1 MLEPGIKGHQEITVE
16 EKDLATHVGSGTVH
30 VLATPMMIANMDY
43 TSAASVE
50 KLLGEGKTT
59 VGVKVDVS
67 HVAATPKGMKVTFDA
82 ELLEIS
88 ANGKILTFHVEAHD
102 ACGLIGE
109 GTHQRA
115 IIDQKRFEEKAHAK
129 LDQKN

>member
-1 MLEPGIKGHQEITVE
+1 MLNPGIKGHQEITVA
-16 EKDLATHVGSGTVH
+16 EKDLAIHVGSGTVH
-30 VLATPMMIANMDY
+30 VLATPMMIANMEY

-50 KLLGEGKTT
+50 ELLGEGKTT

-82 ELLEIS
+82 ELLEVS

-102 ACGLIGE
+102 ECGLIGE

-115 IIDQKRFEEKAHAK
+115 VVDRVLFDEKTQAK
-129 LDQKN
+129 LENK

>member
-1 MLEPGIKGHQEITVE
+1 MLNPGIKGHQEITVE
-16 EKDLATHVGSGTVH
+16 EKDLAIHVGSGTVH
-30 VLATPMMIANMDY
+30 VLATPMMIANMEY

-50 KLLGEGKTT
+50 ELLGEGKTT
-59 VGVKVDVS
+59 VGVKVDVT

-82 ELLEIS
+82 ELLEVS

-102 ACGLIGE
+102 ECGLIGE

-115 IIDQKRFEEKAHAK
+115 VVDRVRFDEKTQAK
-129 LDQKN
+129 LENK

>member
-1 MLEPGIKGHQEITVE
+1 MLNPGIKGHQEITVE
-16 EKDLATHVGSGTVH
+16 EKDLAIHVGSGTVH
-30 VLATPMMIANMDY
+30 VLATPMMIANMEY

-50 KLLGEGKTT
+50 ELLGEGKTT

-82 ELLEIS
+82 ELLEVS
-88 ANGKILTFHVEAHD
+88 ANGKILTFHVEAHGE
-102 ACGLIGE
+102 CGLIGE

-115 IIDQKRFEEKAHAK
+115 VVDRVRFDEKTQAK
-129 LDQKN
+129 LENK

>member
-1 MLEPGIKGHQEITVE
+1 MLNPGIKGHQEITVE
-16 EKDLATHVGSGTVH
+16 EKDLAIHVGSGTVH
-30 VLATPMMIANMDY
+30 VLATPMMIANMEY

-50 KLLGEGKTT
+50 ELLGEGKTT

-88 ANGKILTFHVEAHD
+88 ANGKTLTFHVEAHD
-102 ACGLIGE
+102 ECGLIGE

-115 IIDQKRFEEKAHAK
+115 VVDRVRFDEKTQAK
-129 LDQKN
+129 LENK

>member
-1 MLEPGIKGHQEITVE
+1 MLNPVIKGHQEITVE
-16 EKDLATHVGSGTVH
+16 EKDLAIHVGSGTVH
-30 VLATPMMIANMDY
+30 VLATPMMIANMEY

-50 KLLGEGKTT
+50 ELLGEGKTT

-82 ELLEIS
+82 ELLEVS

-102 ACGLIGE
+102 ECGLIGE

-115 IIDQKRFEEKAHAK
+115 VVDRVRFDEKTQAK
-129 LDQKN
+129 LENK

>member
-1 MLEPGIKGHQEITVE
+1 MLNPGIKGHQEITVE
-16 EKDLATHVGSGTVH
+16 EKDLAVHVGSGTVH
-30 VLATPMMIANMDY
+30 VLATPMMIANMEY

-50 KLLGEGKTT
+50 ELLGEGKTT

-102 ACGLIGE
+102 ECGLIGE

-115 IIDQKRFEEKAHAK
+115 VVDRVRFDEKTQAK
-129 LDQKN
+129 LENK

>member
-1 MLEPGIKGHQEITVE
+1 MLNPGIKGHQEITFE
-16 EKDLATHVGSGTVH
+16 EKDLVIHVVSGTVH
-30 VLATPMMIANMDY
+30 VLATPMMIANMEY

-50 KLLGEGKTT
+50 ELLGEGKTT

-67 HVAATPKGMKVTFDA
+67 HVAATPKGMKVTCDA
-82 ELLEIS
+82 ELLEVS

-102 ACGLIGE
+102 ECGLIGE

-115 IIDQKRFEEKAHAK
+115 VVDRVRFDEKTQAK
-129 LDQKN
+129 LENK

>member
-1 MLEPGIKGHQEITVE
+1 MLNPGIKGHQEITVE
-16 EKDLATHVGSGTVH
+16 EKDLAIHVGSGTVH
-30 VLATPMMIANMDY
+30 VLATPMMIANMEY

-50 KLLGEGKTT
+50 ELLGEGKTT
-59 VGVKVDVS
+59 VGVKVAVS

-82 ELLEIS
+82 ELLEVS

-102 ACGLIGE
+102 ECGLIGE

-115 IIDQKRFEEKAHAK
+115 VVDRVRFDEKTQAK
-129 LDQKN
+129 LENK

>member
-1 MLEPGIKGHQEITVE
+1 MLNPGIKGHQEITVE
-16 EKDLATHVGSGTVH
+16 EKDLAIHVGSGTVH
-30 VLATPMMIANMDY
+30 VLATPMMIANMEY

-50 KLLGEGKTT
+50 ELLGEGKTT

-102 ACGLIGE
+102 ECGLLGE

-115 IIDQKRFEEKAHAK
+115 VVDRVRFDEKTQAK
-129 LDQKN
+129 LENK

>member
-1 MLEPGIKGHQEITVE
+1 MLNPGIKGHQEITVE
-16 EKDLATHVGSGTVH
+16 EKDLAIHVGSGTVH
-30 VLATPMMIANMDY
+30 VLATPMMIANMEY

-50 KLLGEGKTT
+50 ELLGEGKTT

-67 HVAATPKGMKVTFDA
+67 HVVATPKGMKVTFDA
-82 ELLEIS
+82 ELLEVS

-102 ACGLIGE
+102 ECGLIGE

-115 IIDQKRFEEKAHAK
+115 VVDRVRFDEKTQAK
-129 LDQKN
+129 LENK

>member
-1 MLEPGIKGHQEITVE
+1 MLNPGIKGHQEITVE
-16 EKDLATHVGSGTVH
+16 EKDLAIHVGSGTVH
-30 VLATPMMIANMDY
+30 VLATPMMIANMEY

-50 KLLGEGKTT
+50 ELLGEGKTT

-82 ELLEIS
+82 ELLGVS

-102 ACGLIGE
+102 ECGLIGE

-115 IIDQKRFEEKAHAK
+115 VVDRVRFDEKTQAK
-129 LDQKN
+129 LENK

>member
-1 MLEPGIKGHQEITVE
+1 MLNPGIKGHQEITVE
-16 EKDLATHVGSGTVH
+16 EKDLAIHVGSGTVH
-30 VLATPMMIANMDY
+30 VLATPMMIANMEY

-50 KLLGEGKTT
+50 ELLGEGKTT

-67 HVAATPKGMKVTFDA
+67 HIAATPKGMKVTFDA
-82 ELLEIS
+82 ELLEVS

-102 ACGLIGE
+102 ECGLIGE

-115 IIDQKRFEEKAHAK
+115 VVDRVRFDEKTQAK
-129 LDQKN
+129 LENK

>member
-1 MLEPGIKGHQEITVE
+1 MLNPGIKGHQEITVE
-16 EKDLATHVGSGTVH
+16 EKDLAIHIGSGTVH
-30 VLATPMMIANMDY
+30 VLATPMMIANMEY

-50 KLLGEGKTT
+50 ELLGEGKTT

-82 ELLEIS
+82 ELLEVS

-102 ACGLIGE
+102 ECGLIGE

-115 IIDQKRFEEKAHAK
+115 VVDRVRFDEKTQAK
-129 LDQKN
+129 LENK

>member
-1 MLEPGIKGHQEITVE
+1 MLNPGIKGHQEITVE
-16 EKDLATHVGSGTVH
+16 EKDLAIHVGSGTVH
-30 VLATPMMIANMDY
+30 VLATPMMIANMEY

-50 KLLGEGKTT
+50 ELLGEGKTT

-82 ELLEIS
+82 ELLEVS

-102 ACGLIGE
+102 EGGLIGE

-115 IIDQKRFEEKAHAK
+115 VVDRVRFDEKTQAK
-129 LDQKN
+129 LENK

>member
-1 MLEPGIKGHQEITVE
+1 MLNPGIKGHQEITVE
-16 EKDLATHVGSGTVH
+16 EKDLAIHVGSGTVH
-30 VLATPMMIANMDY
+30 VLATPMMIANMEY

-50 KLLGEGKTT
+50 ELLGEGKTT

-102 ACGLIGE
+102 E
-109 GTHQRA
+109 
-115 IIDQKRFEEKAHAK
+115 
-129 LDQKN
+129 

>member
-1 MLEPGIKGHQEITVE
+1 MLNPGIKGHQEITVE
-16 EKDLATHVGSGTVH
+16 EKDLAIHVGSGTVH
-30 VLATPMMIANMDY
+30 VLATPMMIANMEY

-50 KLLGEGKTT
+50 ELLGEGKTT

-67 HVAATPKGMKVTFDA
+67 HVAATPKGMKVTFDV

-102 ACGLIGE
+102 ECGLIGE

-115 IIDQKRFEEKAHAK
+115 VVDRVRFDEKTQAK
-129 LDQKN
+129 LENK

>member
-1 MLEPGIKGHQEITVE
+1 MLNPGIKGHQELTVE
-16 EKDLATHVGSGTVH
+16 EKDLAIHVGSGTVH
-30 VLATPMMIANMDY
+30 VLATPMMIANMEY

-50 KLLGEGKTT
+50 ELLGEGKTT

-82 ELLEIS
+82 ELLEVS

-102 ACGLIGE
+102 ECGLIGE

-115 IIDQKRFEEKAHAK
+115 VVDRVRFDEKTQAK
-129 LDQKN
+129 LENK

>member
-1 MLEPGIKGHQEITVE
+1 MLNPGIKGHQEITVE
-16 EKDLATHVGSGTVH
+16 EKDLAIHVGSGTVH
-30 VLATPMMIANMDY
+30 VLATPMMIANMEY

-50 KLLGEGKTT
+50 ELLGEGKTT

-82 ELLEIS
+82 ELLEVS
-88 ANGKILTFHVEAHD
+88 ANGKIITFHVEAHD
-102 ACGLIGE
+102 ECGLIGE

-115 IIDQKRFEEKAHAK
+115 VVDRVRFDEKTQAK
-129 LDQKN
+129 LENK

>member
-1 MLEPGIKGHQEITVE
+1 MLNPGIKGHQEITVE
-16 EKDLATHVGSGTVH
+16 EKDLAMHVGSGTVH
-30 VLATPMMIANMDY
+30 VLATPMMIANMEY

-50 KLLGEGKTT
+50 ELLGEGKTT

-82 ELLEIS
+82 ELLEVS

-102 ACGLIGE
+102 ECGLIGE

-115 IIDQKRFEEKAHAK
+115 VVDRVRFDEKTQAK
-129 LDQKN
+129 LENK

>member
-1 MLEPGIKGHQEITVE
+1 MLNPGIKGHQEITVE
-16 EKDLATHVGSGTVH
+16 EKDLAIHVGSGTVH
-30 VLATPMMIANMDY
+30 VLATPMMIANMEY

-50 KLLGEGKTT
+50 ELLGEGKTT

-102 ACGLIGE
+102 ECGLIGE

-115 IIDQKRFEEKAHAK
+115 VVGRVRFDEKTQAK
-129 LDQKN
+129 LENK

>member
-1 MLEPGIKGHQEITVE
+1 MLNPGIKGHQEITVE
-16 EKDLATHVGSGTVH
+16 EKDLAIHVGSGTVH
-30 VLATPMMIANMDY
+30 VLATPMMIANMEY

-50 KLLGEGKTT
+50 ELLGEGKTT

-82 ELLEIS
+82 ELLEVS
-88 ANGKILTFHVEAHD
+88 ANDKILTFHVEAHD
-102 ACGLIGE
+102 ECGLIGE

-115 IIDQKRFEEKAHAK
+115 VVDRVRFDEKTQAK
-129 LDQKN
+129 LENK

>member
-1 MLEPGIKGHQEITVE
+1 MLNPGIKGHQEITVE
-16 EKDLATHVGSGTVH
+16 EKDLAIHVGSGTVH
-30 VLATPMMIANMDY
+30 VLATPMMIANMEY

-50 KLLGEGKTT
+50 ELLGEGKTT

-82 ELLEIS
+82 ELLEVS

-102 ACGLIGE
+102 ECGLIGE
-109 GTHQRA
+109 GTLQRA
-115 IIDQKRFEEKAHAK
+115 VVDRVRFDEKTQAK
-129 LDQKN
+129 LENK

>member
-1 MLEPGIKGHQEITVE
+1 MLNPGIKGHQEITVE
-16 EKDLATHVGSGTVH
+16 EKDLAIHVGSGTVH
-30 VLATPMMIANMDY
+30 VLATPMMIANMEY

-50 KLLGEGKTT
+50 ELLGEGKTT

-82 ELLEIS
+82 ELLEVS

-102 ACGLIGE
+102 ECGLIGE

-115 IIDQKRFEEKAHAK
+115 VVDRVRFDEKTQAQLENK
-129 LDQKN
+129 

>member
-1 MLEPGIKGHQEITVE
+1 MLNPGIKGHQEITVE
-16 EKDLATHVGSGTVH
+16 EKDLAIHVGSGTVH
-30 VLATPMMIANMDY
+30 VLATPMMIANMEY

-50 KLLGEGKTT
+50 ELLGEGKTT
-59 VGVKVDVS
+59 VGVKVDVI
-67 HVAATPKGMKVTFDA
+67 HVAATPKGMKVIFDA

-102 ACGLIGE
+102 ECGLIGE

-115 IIDQKRFEEKAHAK
+115 VVDRVRFDEKTQAK
-129 LDQKN
+129 LENK

>member
-1 MLEPGIKGHQEITVE
+1 MLNPGIKGHQEITVE
-16 EKDLATHVGSGTVH
+16 EKDLAIHVGSGTVH
-30 VLATPMMIANMDY
+30 VLATPMMIANMEY

-50 KLLGEGKTT
+50 ELLGEGKTT
-59 VGVKVDVS
+59 VGVKVDAS

-82 ELLEIS
+82 ELLEVS

-102 ACGLIGE
+102 ECGLIGE

-115 IIDQKRFEEKAHAK
+115 VVDRVRFDEKTQAK
-129 LDQKN
+129 LENK

>member
-1 MLEPGIKGHQEITVE
+1 MLNPGIKGHQEITVE
-16 EKDLATHVGSGTVH
+16 EKDLAIHVGSGTVH
-30 VLATPMMIANMDY
+30 VLATPMMIANMEY

-50 KLLGEGKTT
+50 ELLGEGKTT

-82 ELLEIS
+82 ELLEVS

-102 ACGLIGE
+102 ECGLIGE

-115 IIDQKRFEEKAHAK
+115 IVDRVRFDEKTQAK
-129 LDQKN
+129 LENK

>member
-1 MLEPGIKGHQEITVE
+1 MLNPGIKGHQEITVE
-16 EKDLATHVGSGTVH
+16 EKDLAIHVGSGTVH
-30 VLATPMMIANMDY
+30 VLATRMMIANMEY

-50 KLLGEGKTT
+50 ELLGEGKTT

-82 ELLEIS
+82 ELLEVS

-102 ACGLIGE
+102 ECGLIGE

-115 IIDQKRFEEKAHAK
+115 VVDRVRFDEKTQAK
-129 LDQKN
+129 LENK

>member
-1 MLEPGIKGHQEITVE
+1 MLNPGIKGHQEITVE
-16 EKDLATHVGSGTVH
+16 EKDLAIHVGSGTVH
-30 VLATPMMIANMDY
+30 VLATPMRIANMEY

-50 KLLGEGKTT
+50 ELLGEGKTT

-82 ELLEIS
+82 ELLEVS

-102 ACGLIGE
+102 ECGLIGE

-115 IIDQKRFEEKAHAK
+115 VVDRVRFDEKTQAK
-129 LDQKN
+129 LENK

>member
-1 MLEPGIKGHQEITVE
+1 MLNPGIKGHQEITVE
-16 EKDLATHVGSGTVH
+16 EKDLAIHVGSGTVH
-30 VLATPMMIANMDY
+30 VLATPMMIANMEY

-50 KLLGEGKTT
+50 ELLGECKTT

-82 ELLEIS
+82 ELLEVS

-102 ACGLIGE
+102 ECGLIGE

-115 IIDQKRFEEKAHAK
+115 VVDRVRFDEKTQAK
-129 LDQKN
+129 LENK

>member
-1 MLEPGIKGHQEITVE
+1 MLNPGIKGHQEITVE
-16 EKDLATHVGSGTVH
+16 EKDLAIHVGSGTVH
-30 VLATPMMIANMDY
+30 VLATPMMIANMEY
-43 TSAASVE
+43 PWAASVE
-50 KLLGEGKTT
+50 GLRGGGKTT

-82 ELLEIS
+82 ELLEVS

-102 ACGLIGE
+102 ECGLIGE

-115 IIDQKRFEEKAHAK
+115 VVDRVRFDEKTQAK
-129 LDQKN
+129 LENK

>member
-1 MLEPGIKGHQEITVE
+1 MLNPGIKGHQEITVE
-16 EKDLATHVGSGTVH
+16 EKDLAIHVGSGTVH
-30 VLATPMMIANMDY
+30 VLATPMMIANMEY

-50 KLLGEGKTT
+50 ELLGEGKTT

-67 HVAATPKGMKVTFDA
+67 HVAATSKGMKVTFDA
-82 ELLEIS
+82 ELLEVS

-102 ACGLIGE
+102 ECGLIGE

-115 IIDQKRFEEKAHAK
+115 VVDRVRFDEKTQAK
-129 LDQKN
+129 LENK